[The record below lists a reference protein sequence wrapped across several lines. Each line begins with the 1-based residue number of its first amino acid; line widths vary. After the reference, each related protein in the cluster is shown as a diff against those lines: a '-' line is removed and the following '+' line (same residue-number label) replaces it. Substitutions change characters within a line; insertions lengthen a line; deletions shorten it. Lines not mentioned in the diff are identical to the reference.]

1 MLSGGRPTRRGDARV
16 DELVIILVRGIGLGA
31 VYALVAIS
39 FNVVHNSSG
48 ILNFAQGNMLVL
60 GGLFGFFTL
69 SRSPTLRSWL
79 LLVPAAALLYA
90 AVLAAAGLR
99 HAAAAALVGRAAV
112 VADHHPRRV
121 GDHRCRDPDR
131 AGAARAQR
139 ASRRFPASR
148 LLGTRTP
155 TPYALAVLLAL
166 AWCLALH
173 WFHTRTTTG
182 LAMSAIAQDL
192 EAARAAGIRVRR
204 LQVYA
209 FAISGAVVGSAGF
222 VAAPVM
228 SISADSG
235 IIYVVN
241 GFIAAVIGGLGS
253 NTGALVGGPLVG
265 VASMYAA
272 FQYGGQFQNAVSL
285 ALLIGVLMLRP
296 QGLFGRTA
304 ARRV

>member
-1 MLSGGRPTRRGDARV
+1 V
-16 DELVIILVRGIGLGA
+16 DELIIILVRGIGLGA
-31 VYALVAIS
+31 IYALVAIS

-69 SRSPTLRSWL
+69 SQEPEVSRWL
-79 LLVPAAALLYA
+79 LLVPAAAIFYA
-90 AVLAAAGLR
+90 AVLAAQGWLTLLPLRSSVEQHSWLITTLAVSVIIGAVILVAQGPFALNVKSPFAGF
-99 HAAAAALVGRAAV
+99 
-112 VADHHPRRV
+112 
-121 GDHRCRDPDR
+121 
-131 AGAARAQR
+131 
-139 ASRRFPASR
+139 S

-155 TPYALAVLLAL
+155 AAYAGAVLLAL
-166 AWCLALH
+166 GWCAALH

-192 EAARAAGIRVRR
+192 EAARAVGIRVRR
-204 LQVYA
+204 LQIGA
-209 FAISGAVVGSAGF
+209 FGISGAVVGSAGF
-222 VAAPVM
+222 VAAPVI

-241 GFIAAVIGGLGS
+241 GFIAAVVGGLGS
-253 NTGALVGGPLVG
+253 NAGALLGGALVG
-265 VASMYAA
+265 VASMWAA
-272 FQYGGQFQNAVSL
+272 FQFGGQFQNAVSL
-285 ALLIGVLMLRP
+285 AILIGVLMLRP